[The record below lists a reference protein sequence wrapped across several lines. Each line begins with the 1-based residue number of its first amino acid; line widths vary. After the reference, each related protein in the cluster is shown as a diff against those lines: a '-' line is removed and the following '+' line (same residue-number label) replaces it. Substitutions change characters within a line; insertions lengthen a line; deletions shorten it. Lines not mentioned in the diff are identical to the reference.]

1 MTRSGQRILSFF
13 LVVLAGISP
22 ALAQQQQQQQQQQPT
37 TEDRVQRLE
46 EKLDELLR
54 QAAEIRTE
62 LQQLRPAS
70 TTTPAEAPEEDLTK
84 VDVAA
89 APGTPATPPLTDVQP
104 VENTSTASA
113 GKVFNP
119 DISVIGTFLGHA
131 GDGNPLEHPGVGLL
145 GFGGIGSPLQFRPYL
160 TAGEERAPFALDE
173 AEVAFEAFI
182 DPYAKGRFFIS
193 VGPEGAELE
202 EGYAQFVTLPWGL
215 TAKAGKTKAAFG
227 KANTWHTHTRPWVDQ
242 PMMVTRFFG
251 EEGFNDTGVS
261 VSKIINTPG
270 NLFIEATAE
279 AFGGDVD
286 GVFARDNSNDLAYN
300 AHLKLFRDLTEN
312 SNLEAGASW
321 ARGNLAVPELPQ
333 FPDIGI
339 GFPVDPFEFEHG
351 RNQFTGVDLTY
362 RWKPLSRSIYRSFIA
377 RFEGLA
383 NDRAD
388 FGETLYGGYLSADM
402 QFAQRW
408 FTGVRLD
415 RADRFLPFATFDDIL
430 NPSDFDPRRLTDRGI
445 SATLTFWPS
454 EFSQIRGQFRRTRYA
469 NGPSFNELLL
479 QLQFAIGAHGAHTF

>member
-13 LVVLAGISP
+13 LVVLAGTTP
-22 ALAQQQQQQQQQQPT
+22 AFAQQQPPPD
-37 TEDRVQRLE
+37 DRVQRLE
-46 EKLDELLR
+46 QKLDELLR
-54 QAAEIRTE
+54 QAAEIRDE
-62 LQQLRPAS
+62 LQQLRTGNTAP
-70 TTTPAEAPEEDLTK
+70 PAEAPEEDLTK
-84 VDVAA
+84 VDV
-89 APGTPATPPLTDVQP
+89 PETPATTPALTDVQP
-104 VENTSTASA
+104 VENATTPSA

-131 GDGNPLEHPGVGLL
+131 GDGNPFESPGVGLV
-145 GFGGIGSPLQFRPYL
+145 GFGQIGQPLTFAPYL

-193 VGPEGAELE
+193 IGPEGAELE

-242 PMMVTRFFG
+242 PMMITRFFG

-261 VSKIINTPG
+261 VSKIINAPG

-286 GVFARDNSNDLAYN
+286 GVFARDASNDLAYN
-300 AHLKLFRDLTEN
+300 THLKVFRDLTEN
-312 SNLEAGASW
+312 SNLEAGATW
-321 ARGNLAVPELPQ
+321 ARGNLAVPEVQQ
-333 FPDIGI
+333 FPDFGI
-339 GFPVDPFEFEHG
+339 GFPVEPFSFQHG

-377 RFEGLA
+377 RFEGFSPRTCSSRSA
-383 NDRAD
+383 GSRAC
-388 FGETLYGGYLSADM
+388 GSTVPTATCRCSTTTRPRSVSSIRGAARIPASPPPSPSGRPSSARSADSSG
-402 QFAQRW
+402 A
-408 FTGVRLD
+408 
-415 RADRFLPFATFDDIL
+415 RAMRTVP
-430 NPSDFDPRRLTDRGI
+430 PSTNCSCSCSSP
-445 SATLTFWPS
+445 SARTARTPS
-454 EFSQIRGQFRRTRYA
+454 RKDTQ
-469 NGPSFNELLL
+469 
-479 QLQFAIGAHGAHTF
+479 